1 MRPAEAAGTARVFAE
16 PAGLLIAGI
25 NISSAAPPVEASE
38 TERTRNVRFPANAHR
53 GERAD
58 DSRRCAGGAV
68 SRRARIR
75 LGARAGAGVAAAVVA
90 ATALAAT
97 VLSAAAPAGASTGA
111 PAGAATRARAA
122 SPAAAGAYGSHARLT
137 LRAMPVGR
145 VAFRRDRHHHLMVRA
160 SLFGLTPGS
169 SHAVDLRVP
178 GRSRVIRFSPLTAN
192 SGGQAYSTLSSNFT
206 GRWRPGSRLLIRM
219 GVGGGRAAREPIAET
234 RRLPGAGRRPHRLIA
249 VEVTRNGVSYGT
261 PQGGATLVYSGSRH
275 TLTVTVHARGVAP
288 GPHAAHIHLGSCMSQ
303 GPVLYM
309 LKDLVANRRGLIVH
323 AVRVF
328 TGVTTPIPARGWYLN
343 IHQGNSGDILSNGQP
358 TIFFRPLLC
367 SNIR

>member
-1 MRPAEAAGTARVFAE
+1 
-16 PAGLLIAGI
+16 
-25 NISSAAPPVEASE
+25 
-38 TERTRNVRFPANAHR
+38 VRFPANAYR
-53 GERAD
+53 GERAE

-75 LGARAGAGVAAAVVA
+75 LGAGAAAA
-90 ATALAAT
+90 ALAAT
-97 VLSAAAPAGASTGA
+97 VLSVTAPAGASTNAAARAAIPARAALPAQAAA
-111 PAGAATRARAA
+111 PAAGAAYGARAR
-122 SPAAAGAYGSHARLT
+122 LI

-160 SLFGLTPGS
+160 ALFGLTPGS
-169 SHAVDLRVP
+169 SHAVDLWVP

-219 GVGGGRAAREPIAET
+219 GVGGGRVAREPIART
-234 RRLPGAGRRPHRLIA
+234 RRLLRPGRRSHRLIS
-249 VEVTRNGVSYGT
+249 VEVTRKGVSYGT
-261 PQGGATLVYSGSRH
+261 PQGGATVVYSGSRH

-288 GPHAAHIHLGSCMSQ
+288 GRHAAHIHVGSCMSQ

-309 LKDLVANRRGLIVH
+309 LRDLIANRRGVIVH

-328 TGVTTPIPARGWYLN
+328 TGVTTPIPAHGWYLN

-367 SNIR
+367 SDINP

>member
-1 MRPAEAAGTARVFAE
+1 MGMSIRGARR
-16 PAGLLIAGI
+16 IANPGI

-38 TERTRNVRFPANAHR
+38 TERTRNVRFPANAFR
-53 GERAD
+53 GERAE

-75 LGARAGAGVAAAVVA
+75 LGAGAAAA
-90 ATALAAT
+90 ALAAT
-97 VLSAAAPAGASTGA
+97 VLSVTAPAGASTGA
-111 PAGAATRARAA
+111 PAGLATQARAA
-122 SPAAAGAYGSHARLT
+122 SPAAAGAYGSRARLT

-145 VAFRRDRHHHLMVRA
+145 VAFRRDRHNHLMVRA
-160 SLFGLTPGS
+160 ALFGLTPGS
-169 SHAVDLRVP
+169 SHAVDLQVP

-219 GVGGGRAAREPIAET
+219 GVGGGRVAREPIAMT
-234 RRLPGAGRRPHRLIA
+234 RRLLRPGRRSHRLIS
-249 VEVTRNGVSYGT
+249 VEVTRKGVSYGT
-261 PQGGATLVYSGSRH
+261 PQGVAILVYSGSRH

-288 GPHAAHIHLGSCMSQ
+288 GRHAAHIHVGSCMSQ

-309 LKDLVANRRGLIVH
+309 LRDLIANRRGVIVH

-328 TGVTTPIPARGWYLN
+328 TGVTTPIPAHGWYLN

-367 SNIR
+367 SDIHP

>member
-1 MRPAEAAGTARVFAE
+1 
-16 PAGLLIAGI
+16 
-25 NISSAAPPVEASE
+25 
-38 TERTRNVRFPANAHR
+38 
-53 GERAD
+53 
-58 DSRRCAGGAV
+58 V

-75 LGARAGAGVAAAVVA
+75 LGAGAAAA
-90 ATALAAT
+90 ALAAT
-97 VLSAAAPAGASTGA
+97 VLSVTAPAGASTD
-111 PAGAATRARAA
+111 AAAHATIRARAA
-122 SPAAAGAYGSHARLT
+122 SPAAAAAYGSRARLS

-160 SLFGLTPGS
+160 ALFGLTPGS
-169 SHAVDLRVP
+169 SHAVDLQVP
-178 GRSRVIRFSPLTAN
+178 GRSGLIRFSPLTAN

-206 GRWRPGSRLLIRM
+206 GRWRPGSRLAIRM
-219 GVGGGRAAREPIAET
+219 GVGGGRVAREPIART
-234 RRLPGAGRRPHRLIA
+234 RRLLRVGRRSHRLIS
-249 VEVTRNGVSYGT
+249 VEVTSKGVSYGT

-288 GPHAAHIHLGSCMSQ
+288 GRHAAHIHVGSCMSQ

-309 LKDLVANRRGLIVH
+309 LRDLVANRRGVIVH

-328 TGVTTPIPARGWYLN
+328 TGVTTPIPAHGWYLN

-367 SNIR
+367 SDIHP

>member
-1 MRPAEAAGTARVFAE
+1 M
-16 PAGLLIAGI
+16 
-25 NISSAAPPVEASE
+25 
-38 TERTRNVRFPANAHR
+38 
-53 GERAD
+53 
-58 DSRRCAGGAV
+58 

-75 LGARAGAGVAAAVVA
+75 LGAGAAAA
-90 ATALAAT
+90 ALAA
-97 VLSAAAPAGASTGA
+97 AALAVTAPAGASTN
-111 PAGAATRARAA
+111 AAARAA
-122 SPAAAGAYGSHARLT
+122 SPARSASPAAAAAYGARVRLT

-160 SLFGLTPGS
+160 DLFGLTPGS
-169 SHAVDLRVP
+169 SHAVDLWVP
-178 GRSRVIRFSPLTAN
+178 GRSRLIRFSPLTAN

-206 GRWRPGSRLLIRM
+206 GQWRPGSRLRIRM
-219 GVGGGRAAREPIAET
+219 GVGGGRVAREPIAMT
-234 RRLPGAGRRPHRLIA
+234 RRPLRPGRQSHRLIS
-249 VEVTRNGVSYGT
+249 VEVTRKGVSYGT
-261 PQGGATLVYSGSRH
+261 PQGGATVVYSGSRH

-288 GPHAAHIHLGSCMSQ
+288 GRHAAHIHVGSCMSQ

-309 LKDLVANRRGLIVH
+309 LRDLIANRRGVIVH

-367 SNIR
+367 ANIHP